1 MRIANLTNIDLEST
15 DNNSYRSNKEFDYGY
30 AQHVSNN
37 VSEEDDDEDGEG
49 GWEEI
54 DKLGFGDL

>member
-1 MRIANLTNIDLEST
+1 M

-30 AQHVSNN
+30 AQHASND
-37 VSEEDDDEDGEG
+37 VSEEGNDGEEDNHGEEDNDEDGEG
-49 GWEEI
+49 GWEDI